1 MARIYDWDQT
11 WVTLGRFQKPVETLV
26 DPLLPTWTIR
36 ETGGAAV
43 LHGHDVTVSVAIP
56 LINSIGVKSV
66 YRQMVRPLVLA
77 LQDVGFDATLG
88 EDAGFADRST
98 GPYCFIGKSENDIV
112 SVSTGQKLC
121 GCALRVTREAALLQ
135 ASIPVRRPA
144 IPATELIQSAETD
157 LWRECELDA
166 LVEHLSIRLQSAL

>member
-26 DPLLPTWTIR
+26 DPLLQTWTIR

-157 LWRECELDA
+157 SWRDCEQDA
-166 LVEHLSIRLQSAL
+166 LVEHLSVRLQSAL